1 LLSFEIHP
9 AKFLEV
15 PDNSI
20 LFHPPKPPFLLS
32 LREILKTMAQLLSE
46 QEQIRRNSLNELMAM
61 GINPFPAD
69 EFEVNVSAAEI
80 HEHYPDK
87 QYEQVSFAGRIM
99 SRRIMGAASFVELQD
114 ATGRIQCYLKRDE
127 LCPDE
132 DKSFYNKAFKQLMDI
147 GDIVGVSGFV
157 FTTQMGETT
166 IHAKSLKLLAKSL
179 RPLPVVKEKDDKV
192 YDAFLDTDL
201 RYRRRYVDLIVN
213 PQVKKTFIQRTQ
225 LVNSMR
231 NFLNQK
237 GYLEVET
244 PILQPLYGG
253 AAARP
258 FKTHHNTLDMTL
270 YLRIANELYL
280 KRLIVGGF
288 DGVYEFSKDFRNEGM
303 SRFHNPEFTQI
314 ELYVAYK
321 DYEWMMNLV
330 EEMIEKAALDLHG
343 TTVVKVGEKQIDFK
357 RPWKRFTM
365 FEAIHEFTGI
375 DISEMNEEELRKT
388 AAELHIKTDET
399 MGKGKL
405 IDEIFG
411 EKCEPFLIQPTF
423 ITDYPVE
430 MSPLAKKHRT
440 KDGLV
445 ERFEAI
451 CNGKELCNAFSEL
464 NDPIDQRRRFEEQLE
479 LGKRGDEESMVLDED
494 FLRALEYGMPPTAG
508 LGIGIDRLAMIM
520 TNSNSIQDVLFFPQM
535 RPEKPV
541 AVISAKDFLEMGVPQ
556 IWAEQIM
563 MAGFSSPDEL
573 RSAKPAQIQQKLSIF
588 RKKNKL
594 DLPLPQV
601 DEIANWIA

>member
-1 LLSFEIHP
+1 MSQI
-9 AKFLEV
+9 
-15 PDNSI
+15 
-20 LFHPPKPPFLLS
+20 
-32 LREILKTMAQLLSE
+32 LSE
-46 QEQIRRNSLNELMAM
+46 QEKIRRQSLVELAGL
-61 GINPFPAD
+61 GINPYPAD
-69 EFEVNVSAAEI
+69 EFEVNVTAQEI
-80 HEHYPDK
+80 HDNYPEK
-87 QYEQVSFAGRIM
+87 SFENVSIAGRIM

-114 ATGRIQCYLKRDE
+114 ATGRIQCYLKRDN
-127 LCPDE
+127 LCPGD
-132 DKSFYNKAFKQLMDI
+132 DKTLYNKVFKQLLDI
-147 GDIVGVSGFV
+147 GDIIGIKGNV
-157 FTTQMGETT
+157 FTTKMGETT
-166 IHAKSLKLLAKSL
+166 IQANDMVLLSKSL
-179 RPLPVVKEKDDKV
+179 RPLPVVKEKDDKK
-192 YDAFLDTDL
+192 YDAFSDPEQ
-201 RYRRRYVDLIVN
+201 RYRQRYVDLIVN
-213 PQVKKTFIQRTQ
+213 PHVKQAFVQRTQ
-225 LVNSMR
+225 MISSIR
-231 NFLNQK
+231 EYLNTR

-330 EEMIEKAALDLHG
+330 EEMVEKVAIDLHG
-343 TTVVKVGEKQIDFK
+343 TTKVKVGSHEIDFK
-357 RPWKRFTM
+357 RPWKRYTM
-365 FEAIHEFTGI
+365 FEAIAEYTGV
-375 DISEMNEEELRKT
+375 DISHMNEEDLVKT
-388 AAELHIKTDET
+388 AAGLDVKIDPT
-399 MGKGKL
+399 MGKGKI

-411 EKCEPFLIQPTF
+411 EKCEPNLIQPTF

-440 KDGLV
+440 KVGLV

-464 NDPIDQRRRFEEQLE
+464 NDPIDQRKRFEDQLE

-494 FLRALEYGMPPTAG
+494 FLRALEHGMPPTAG

-520 TNSNSIQDVLFFPQM
+520 TNSNSIQDVLFFPHM
-535 RPEKPV
+535 RPEQKK
-541 AVISAKDFLEMGVPQ
+541 AVPTAKDFVEMGVPEQ
-556 IWAEQIM
+556 WAEHIIP
-563 MAGFSSPDEL
+563 AGFASPDEL
-573 RSAKPAQIQQKLSIF
+573 QSAKPAQIQQALNKF

-594 DLPLPQV
+594 DIPAVQV
-601 DEIANWIA
+601 DEIEQWLK

>member
-1 LLSFEIHP
+1 
-9 AKFLEV
+9 
-15 PDNSI
+15 
-20 LFHPPKPPFLLS
+20 
-32 LREILKTMAQLLSE
+32 MAPILSE
-46 QEQIRRNSLNELMAM
+46 QEQIRRKSLNELMAM

-69 EFEVNVSAAEI
+69 EYEVNVTAVEI
-80 HEHYPDK
+80 HENYPDK
-87 QYEQVSFAGRIM
+87 QYTGISFAGRIM

-114 ATGRIQCYLKRDE
+114 ATGRIQCYLKRDD
-127 LCPDE
+127 LCPGE

-147 GDIVGVSGFV
+147 GDIVGVTGFV
-157 FTTQMGETT
+157 FTTKMGETT
-166 IHAKSLKLLAKSL
+166 IHATSMQLLSKSL
-179 RPLPVVKEKDDKV
+179 RPLPVVKEKDDQV
-192 YDAFLDTDL
+192 YDAFMDTDL

-213 PQVKKTFIQRTQ
+213 PHVKKTFQQRTR
-225 LVNSMR
+225 LINSMR
-231 NFLNQK
+231 DFLNQK

-258 FKTHHNTLDMTL
+258 FKTYHNTLDMTL

-343 TTVVKVGEKQIDFK
+343 NTLITVGDKQIDFK

-365 FEAIHEFTGI
+365 FEAIKEFTGI
-375 DISEMNEEELRKT
+375 DISEMNEDQLRET
-388 AAELHIKTDET
+388 AAGLHIKTDQS

-430 MSPLAKKHRT
+430 MSPLAKKHRS
-440 KDGLV
+440 KEGLV

-464 NDPIDQRRRFEEQLE
+464 NDPIDQRKRFEEQLE

-535 RPEKPV
+535 RPEKREK
-541 AVISAKDFLEMGVPQ
+541 VISPKDFLELGVSPE
-556 IWAEQIM
+556 WAEHIIA
-563 MAGFSSPDEL
+563 AGFVAPDDL
-573 RSAKPAQIQQKLSIF
+573 KASKPAAIQQKLSVY

-594 DLPLPQV
+594 DIAPPTIE
-601 DEIANWIA
+601 EIEQWVK